1 MSNSEAA
8 TRVFLHFSQNSQE
21 STRAKVSS
29 LIKFQACNFIQ
40 KETLAQVFSCE
51 YCEISKNNFLLNTSE
66 RLLLKV

>member
-1 MSNSEAA
+1 MSNLEAA
-8 TRVFLHFSQNSQE
+8 IRVFLHFSQNSQE
-21 STRAKVSS
+21 STRVRVSS

-51 YCEISKNNFLLNTSE
+51 CYEISKNNFLLNTYG